1 MDAKD
6 DGWGEC
12 VRIADVVIGRERGLA
27 DGRYFR
33 ERSARYGTWGIPPV
47 TGDALVR
54 ILIVL
59 AVRQQQSSSYGG
71 GPLLVE
77 AERRLGEYRLHE
89 LFAGVPTTG
98 VDSADRV
105 RVDALRLLV
114 YSVTGQSVITLERL
128 LLEAQQVLR
137 RVVIELFR
145 TEDAGS

>member
-59 AVRQQQSSSYGG
+59 AVRQQQPHGG
-71 GPLLVE
+71 RALLVE
-77 AERRLGEYRLHE
+77 AERALGSCQTYE
-89 LFAGVPTTG
+89 LFAGVPADVG
-98 VDSADRV
+98 GADRV
-105 RVDALRLLV
+105 RIDALRLLS
-114 YSVTGQSVITLERL
+114 YSGSPVTLERL
-128 LLEAQQVLR
+128 VGEARQVLR
-137 RVVIELFR
+137 RVVVEL
-145 TEDAGS
+145 